1 MKVYHHPKVSTVWGI
16 LDRDYCFIRGWE
28 NSFPPYNITA
38 SCFMYHK
45 STADYLLGSR
55 PPALKFK
62 AAGHS
67 GLEHATH
74 SITGPISSGYL
85 NSGL

>member
-1 MKVYHHPKVSTVWGI
+1 
-16 LDRDYCFIRGWE
+16 
-28 NSFPPYNITA
+28 
-38 SCFMYHK
+38 MYHK

-55 PPALKFK
+55 PRALKFK

-67 GLEHATH
+67 GLDHATH